1 MVTYHTYYDETYIID
16 LSLLFLSPGS
26 GLLLTL
32 QVILGLLELSLQLSL
47 LLLCLGPAGC
57 FFLRSEREGG
67 GEEEGRKGERGRE
80 REGEGEREREGSWGR
95 GRGRVHKVLNHT
107 WIMHTVHCKVQIYT
121 IIIIC
126 AQFLESF

>member
-67 GEEEGRKGERGRE
+67 GEGGRRGGRA
-80 REGEGEREREGSWGR
+80 REGERERERER
-95 GRGRVHKVLNHT
+95 GRERAVGGEGEGECTRCSTTHGSCTLYIAKCRFTPL
-107 WIMHTVHCKVQIYT
+107 
-121 IIIIC
+121 
-126 AQFLESF
+126 L